1 MTLPEPTINDIV
13 KMLAEAEG
21 PNTNTNTNKK
31 VGETHE

>member
-13 KMLAEAEG
+13 KMLAEAEV

-31 VGETHE
+31 AGETHE